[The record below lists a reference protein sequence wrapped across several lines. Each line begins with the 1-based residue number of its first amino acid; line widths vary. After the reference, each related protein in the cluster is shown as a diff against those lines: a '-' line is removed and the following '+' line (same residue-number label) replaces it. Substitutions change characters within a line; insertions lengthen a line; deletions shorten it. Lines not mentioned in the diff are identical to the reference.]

1 MEKQEFIDSLDAF
14 RSHTDPQPF
23 TDDKPFVQVY
33 KGGKNAGK
41 RVKGIVISVILYP
54 DNEHHVQVL
63 ISLFEKGYNFAC
75 ALHDKDYFEK
85 DENESVL
92 SNDDSL
98 SDDDLREDIPQSNTD
113 SKLKK
118 AHVHVVFSVKNPR
131 TNTGFAKEIKVE
143 SRLVRIVN
151 GLSSQL
157 AYLCH
162 RDNKT
167 KYPYNPDIVCGPLS
181 VRLPTDLKSVDGY
194 YPQMVIEVVEWI
206 ESKEYITWKE
216 VIKYCNK
223 YGYNDI
229 LYNSKSS
236 YYQSVRQAF
245 YDKQRAS
252 KQFQFDDFQELTVNT
267 LRQLKLENQVL
278 LTQMRTICEMFDLPM
293 ILDNKSITQLSNFI
307 QLNDF
312 KNSKKERKT
321 KK

>member
-1 MEKQEFIDSLDAF
+1 MEKQEFIDSLEPF
-14 RSHTDPQPF
+14 RKFDDPLPF
-23 TDDKPFVQVY
+23 KDDNPFIQVY

-41 RVKGIVISVILYP
+41 RVKGIVISIILYP
-54 DNEHHVQVL
+54 DNENHVRVL
-63 ISLFEKGYNFAC
+63 LSLFDKGYNFAC

-85 DENESVL
+85 EENESTL
-92 SNDDSL
+92 SSDESL
-98 SDDDLREDIPQSNTD
+98 SDDDLREDIPQSDND
-113 SKLKK
+113 FHLKK
-118 AHVHVVFSVKNPR
+118 AHVHVVCSVKNPR
-131 TNTGFAKEIKVE
+131 TNTGFAKELKVE

-162 RDNKT
+162 RDNKS

-206 ESKEYITWKE
+206 ESKEYITWNE
-216 VIKYCNK
+216 VLKYCNK

-245 YDKQRAS
+245 YDKQKSSR
-252 KQFQFDDFQELTVNT
+252 QFQFTEFQDLTVNT
-267 LRQLKLENQVL
+267 LKQLKLENQVL
-278 LTQMRTICEMFDLPM
+278 LTQMRSISEMLDIPM
-293 ILDNKSITQLSNFI
+293 ILDNKTITQLANFV
-307 QLNDF
+307 QLNDY
-312 KNSKKERKT
+312 KKERKR